1 MPFKEHSIDALPLA
15 KPWIKQCID
24 QHVECRGLNS
34 STFELPTRVIDVGP
48 AHGSEAP
55 RLMESAGQIGD
66 WIALSH
72 CWGTE
77 KFLKQPLKI
86 K

>member
-1 MPFKEHSIDALPLA
+1 
-15 KPWIKQCID
+15 
-24 QHVECRGLNS
+24 LNS